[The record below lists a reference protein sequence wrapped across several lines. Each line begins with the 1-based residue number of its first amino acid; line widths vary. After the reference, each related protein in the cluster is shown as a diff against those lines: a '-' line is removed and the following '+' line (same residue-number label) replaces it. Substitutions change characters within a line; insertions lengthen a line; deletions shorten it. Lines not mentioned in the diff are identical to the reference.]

1 MEIVLSKLSYIEN
14 GSSSI
19 EMKYLDKVDMVFEK
33 GKIISLIND
42 DLSVLGKLLLVI
54 KRPSSGVI
62 RFGSMKVSRTSHI
75 NNVNALRRKLGF
87 LNMDTD
93 VLFLESTVKKEITE
107 VLKGYHCRPKDVNKH
122 IVDSLKLVGLNEKY
136 LDRDPNKLSSIEKK
150 KVKLACIMSYNPE
163 VLILNDFE
171 NGLSF
176 KERDYF
182 RKLFLK
188 LKNNFGKTIILLSRK
203 VEILFDFVDKIYV
216 INKGKVALEGGQELF
231 YDNKLYNYIDIP
243 KIVEFTNFLHKEGH
257 KINQYTDFKE
267 LIKELYRRC

>member
-42 DLSVLGKLLLVI
+42 DLSVIGKLLLVI

-93 VLFLESTVKKEITE
+93 VLFLESTVKKEIAE

-188 LKNNFGKTIILLSRK
+188 LKNNFGKTIILLSRR
-203 VEILFDFVDKIYV
+203 VEFLFDFVDKIYV
-216 INKGKVALEGGQELF
+216 INKGKITLEGGQELF

>member
-19 EMKYLDKVDMVFEK
+19 EMKYLEKVDMVFEK

-42 DLSVLGKLLLVI
+42 DLTVIGKLLMVI
-54 KRPSSGVI
+54 KRPTSGVI

-93 VLFLESTVKKEITE
+93 VLFLESTVKKEIIE

-122 IVDSLKLVGLNEKY
+122 VVDSLKLVGLTEKY
-136 LDRDPNKLSSIEKK
+136 LDKDPNNLSSIEKK

-171 NGLSF
+171 KGLSF

-203 VEILFDFVDKIYV
+203 VEFLFDFVDKVYV
-216 INKGKVALEGGQELF
+216 INKGNVVLEGGQELF
-231 YDNKLYNYIDIP
+231 YENKLYNYVDVP
-243 KIVEFTNFLHKEGH
+243 KIVEFTNYLYKEGH
-257 KINQYTDFKE
+257 KINKYTDFKE

>member
-203 VEILFDFVDKIYV
+203 VEFLFDFVDKIYV

>member
-1 MEIVLSKLSYIEN
+1 MEIVLSKLSYVEN
-14 GSSSI
+14 SSSSI
-19 EMKYLDKVDMVFEK
+19 EMKYLDKVDLVFEK

-54 KRPSSGVI
+54 KRPTSGVI

-75 NNVNALRRKLGF
+75 NNVNALRRKLGY

-93 VLFLESTVKKEITE
+93 VLFLESTVKKEIME

-122 IVDSLKLVGLNEKY
+122 IVDSLRLVGLNEKY
-136 LDRDPNKLSSIEKK
+136 LDRDPNKLSNIEKK

-188 LKNNFGKTIILLSRK
+188 LKNNFGKTIILLSRR
-203 VEILFDFVDKIYV
+203 VEFLFDFVDKIYV
-216 INKGKVALEGGQELF
+216 INKGNVVLEGGQELF
-231 YDNKLYNYIDIP
+231 YENKLYNYIDIP
-243 KIVEFTNFLHKEGH
+243 KIVEFTNFLIKEGH